1 MKGYGLLQVY
11 TGDGKGKTTAAL
23 GVILRASGYDAKT
36 IMFQFMK
43 DDPGYGEFKA
53 QKYLPG
59 FELVQVGRENFVDF
73 KNPDPIDVQMMSNG
87 WELAK
92 KAIKS
97 EKYDIVVLDE
107 ITICL
112 ATNLLPLTE
121 TIDFLKKHKKN
132 TEIIITGRY
141 APPEL
146 LKIADLITEMKN
158 ERHYFFSGK
167 ESRNGIDH

>member
-1 MKGYGLLQVY
+1 MEGYGLLQVY

-23 GVILRASGYDAKT
+23 GVILRASGYNAKT

-43 DDPGYGEFKA
+43 DDTGYGEFRA
-53 QKYLPG
+53 QKYLPD
-59 FELVQVGRENFVDF
+59 FELIQVGRDSFVDF
-73 KNPDPIDVQMMSNG
+73 KNPDPIDVQMMIDG

-97 EKYDIVVLDE
+97 NEYDIVVLDE

-112 ATNLLPLTE
+112 ATKLLPISE
-121 TIDFLKKHKKN
+121 TVDFLKKYKKD

-146 LKIADLITEMKN
+146 LEIADLVTEMKN
-158 ERHYFFSGK
+158 EKHYFFSGK
-167 ESRNGIDH
+167 KSRNGIDH

>member
-43 DDPGYGEFKA
+43 DDPGYGEFRA
-53 QKYLPG
+53 QKYLPN
-59 FELVQVGRENFVDF
+59 FELIQLGRDSFVDF
-73 KNPDPIDVQMMSNG
+73 KNPDPIDVRMMVDG

-92 KAIKS
+92 KAIES
-97 EKYDIVVLDE
+97 EKYDIIVLDE

-112 ATNLLPLTE
+112 ATKLLPLTE
-121 TIDFLKKHKKN
+121 IIDFLKIHKKN

-146 LKIADLITEMKN
+146 LEIADLITEMENKK
-158 ERHYFFSGK
+158 HYFFSGK